1 MPPSKEKLEQLH
13 DLLTQELLKRIQ
25 EGEAT
30 PALLNVARQFLRDN
44 GIESLALPGSP
55 LGDLLS
61 QLPTFEI
68 EEMQ

>member
-1 MPPSKEKLEQLH
+1 MTLSKEKLEQLH
-13 DLLTQELLKRIQ
+13 EVLTQELLTRIQ
-25 EGEAT
+25 AGEAA

-55 LGDLLS
+55 LCDLLS
-61 QLPTFEI
+61 QLPNF

>member
-1 MPPSKEKLEQLH
+1 MTLSKEKLEQLH
-13 DLLTQELLKRIQ
+13 EVLTQELLTRIQ
-25 EGEAT
+25 QGEAA

-55 LGDLLS
+55 LNDLLS
-61 QLPTFEI
+61 QLPNF

>member
-1 MPPSKEKLEQLH
+1 MTLSKEKLEQLH
-13 DLLTQELLKRIQ
+13 EVLTQELLARIQ
-25 EGEAT
+25 AGEAA

-55 LGDLLS
+55 LNDLLS
-61 QLPTFEI
+61 QLPSF

>member
-1 MPPSKEKLEQLH
+1 MTLSKEKLEQLH
-13 DLLTQELLKRIQ
+13 EVLTQELLTRIQ
-25 EGEAT
+25 AGEVA

-55 LGDLLS
+55 LNDLLS
-61 QLPTFEI
+61 QLTSF

>member
-1 MPPSKEKLEQLH
+1 MTLSKEKLEQLH
-13 DLLTQELLKRIQ
+13 EVLTQELLTRIQ
-25 EGEAT
+25 QGEAA

-44 GIESLALPGSP
+44 GIESLALPGFP

-61 QLPTFEI
+61 QLPNF

>member
-1 MPPSKEKLEQLH
+1 MTLSKEKLERLH
-13 DLLTQELLKRIQ
+13 EVLTQELLTRIQ
-25 EGEAT
+25 AGEAA

-61 QLPTFEI
+61 QLPTFDEL
-68 EEMQ
+68 Q

>member
-1 MPPSKEKLEQLH
+1 MTLSKEKLEQLH
-13 DLLTQELLKRIQ
+13 EVLTQELLTRIQ
-25 EGEAT
+25 AGEAA

-55 LGDLLS
+55 LNDLLS
-61 QLPTFEI
+61 QLPSF